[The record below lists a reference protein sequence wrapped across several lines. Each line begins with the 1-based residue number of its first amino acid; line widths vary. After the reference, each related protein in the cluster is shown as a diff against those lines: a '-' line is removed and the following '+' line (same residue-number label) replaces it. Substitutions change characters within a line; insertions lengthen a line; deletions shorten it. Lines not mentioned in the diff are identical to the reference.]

1 MQYDHLLVR
10 YGELTLKG
18 TNRKMFVNQLKDNVK
33 RALIPLSG
41 YHVKGKRDRMYIE
54 LSPEA
59 DINEI
64 IQRLSKVYGIKS
76 ISPVIKIDKNE
87 EKINQSAIQLSH
99 DFEKGSTFKVDVKR
113 VDKSFRLDTYELQ
126 RQVGGAILKENNN
139 ITVNVKNPDYEIKI
153 EVRMDAIYIYEKVI
167 AGAGGLPVG
176 TGGKTLLMLSGGI
189 DSPVAGIEV
198 MKRGV
203 TVEAIHFHSPPFTS
217 EKAKDKVIELTRI
230 LAERVGPIKLHLVP
244 FTEIQKQI
252 NKVVH
257 PRYTMTSTRRMMM
270 RISDKV
276 VHQINAN
283 AIVNGENLGQVAS
296 QTLKSMYAINHVTA
310 TPVLRPLLT
319 LDKEDIIKKA
329 KELGTFET
337 SIQPY
342 EDCCTIF
349 TPKNPVTEPDFD
361 KVIKYESVFNFD
373 EMIENAVENI
383 ETLTI
388 DQNYKSAKEQ
398 STDSL
403 IKDLFYNS

>member
-176 TGGKTLLMLSGGI
+176 TGGKTLLMVSGGI

-403 IKDLFYNS
+403 IKDLF

>member
-203 TVEAIHFHSPPFTS
+203 TVEPIHFHSPPFTS

-403 IKDLFYNS
+403 IKDLF

>member
-1 MQYDHLLVR
+1 MQYDYLLVR

-361 KVIKYESVFNFD
+361 KVVKYESVFNFD

-403 IKDLFYNS
+403 IKDLF